1 MKRMFIA
8 TALCAS
14 LTLAGCSKQQRAYNV
29 EEVPLSQISADLA
42 SGKTTSAA
50 VTSAY
55 IARIKQYDG
64 PLHAVILVAPD
75 AAQQAAASDA
85 RRKAGKALGPLDGVP
100 ILLKD
105 NIDVMGMP

>member
-1 MKRMFIA
+1 MRRRLTCAAIV
-8 TALCAS
+8 AS
-14 LTLAGCSKQQRAYNV
+14 LALVACSQKEQAYNV

-50 VTSAY
+50 ITGAY

-75 AAQQAAASDA
+75 AVQQAEIGRAH
-85 RRKAGKALGPLDGVP
+85 V
-100 ILLKD
+100 
-105 NIDVMGMP
+105 